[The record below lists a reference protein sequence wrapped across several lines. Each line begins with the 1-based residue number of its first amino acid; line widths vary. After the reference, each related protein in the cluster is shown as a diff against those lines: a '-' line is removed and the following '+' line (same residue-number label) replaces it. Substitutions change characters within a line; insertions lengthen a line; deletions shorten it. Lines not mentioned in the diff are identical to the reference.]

1 MYEYGIPVV
10 NASSSITENHSVKSN
25 EEWPYIALPCYNE
38 SEKEHFYM
46 KWLIVNRLKRPSWCF
61 CEMSEVGSNVQSF
74 YKNKPEAAR
83 NKGFRTYESE
93 KDYP

>member
-1 MYEYGIPVV
+1 MNIGIPVV

-46 KWLIVNRLKRPSWCF
+46 KWLIVNRLKRPS
-61 CEMSEVGSNVQSF
+61 
-74 YKNKPEAAR
+74 
-83 NKGFRTYESE
+83 
-93 KDYP
+93 